1 MVPRRSTDDTPNPD
15 HMQGEVDPQSASGT
29 GSRSH
34 ARQRH
39 TDTDGAAP
47 VRVNIAALPGWKRDA
62 ASWLDTVI
70 VANVPGVRGLGM
82 CPLGGD
88 PGVQARLT
96 THQARGECGMI
107 VLP

>member
-1 MVPRRSTDDTPNPD
+1 MVPRRSTEDTPNPD
-15 HMQGEVDPQSASGT
+15 HMQGEVHPQSASRT
-29 GSRSH
+29 GSRSR

-47 VRVNIAALPGWKRDA
+47 VRVNIAALPGWKRNA
-62 ASWLDTVI
+62 AVWLDTVI
-70 VANVPGVRGLGM
+70 VAEVPGVRGLGM

>member
-1 MVPRRSTDDTPNPD
+1 MVPRRSTEATPNPD
-15 HMQGEVDPQSASGT
+15 HTQGEIHPPSASGV
-29 GSRSH
+29 GSRSR
-34 ARQRH
+34 ARQRR
-39 TDTDGAAP
+39 TDTDGGAP

-62 ASWLDTVI
+62 AVWLDTVT

-88 PGVQARLT
+88 PGGQARLT

>member
-1 MVPRRSTDDTPNPD
+1 MVPRRSTEDTPNPD
-15 HMQGEVDPQSASGT
+15 HMQGEVHTQSASGT
-29 GSRSH
+29 GSRFR
-34 ARQRH
+34 ARQRR
-39 TDTDGAAP
+39 TDTEGAAP
-47 VRVNIAALPGWKRDA
+47 VRVNIPVLPGWKRDA
-62 ASWLDTVI
+62 VWLDTVI
-70 VANVPGVRGLGM
+70 VAEVPGVRGLGM